1 MPKIDEKKEQLN
13 EFRRWQGY
21 CVTVLI
27 ALIAFIATQYDK
39 VADFLIYVSV
49 VLIAMLGVVVVVF
62 ARKIHK
68 IIKEIGRL

>member
-1 MPKIDEKKEQLN
+1 M
-13 EFRRWQGY
+13 
-21 CVTVLI
+21 LI

-68 IIKEIGRL
+68 TIKEIGRL

>member
-39 VADFLIYVSV
+39 VADFFDICKRSV
-49 VLIAMLGVVVVVF
+49 NSY
-62 ARKIHK
+62 ARRCRSHICEKDT
-68 IIKEIGRL
+68 